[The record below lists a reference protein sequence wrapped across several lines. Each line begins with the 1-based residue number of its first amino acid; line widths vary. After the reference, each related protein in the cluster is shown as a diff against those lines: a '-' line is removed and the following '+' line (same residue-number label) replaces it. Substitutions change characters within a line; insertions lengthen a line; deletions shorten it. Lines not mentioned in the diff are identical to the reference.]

1 MAALPWTRER
11 MMDGTVLAI
20 DQGTTGSTCLVVR
33 LGATVRILGRGY
45 AEVPQHF
52 VQPGWVE
59 HDLQDLWYS
68 VAKSC
73 KAALAAAKV
82 TGKDI
87 DAIGITNQRETTCA
101 WSTQGAPLHRAIV
114 WQDRRTASFC
124 RAFKDAGH
132 EPMVRQRTGLLLDP
146 YFSAT
151 KIQWLME
158 HVEEVKRHLANKT
171 ARFGT
176 VDSWLMW
183 NLTAGKRHVTDV
195 TNAARTLLFDI
206 HRCAWDPELCA
217 LFGGIPQEALP
228 EVHENT
234 ALFGKTEGIDFLPDG
249 IAIHGSAGDQHAAL
263 FGQGCSRR
271 GMAKCTY
278 GTGAFALVN
287 TGGQAVQS
295 TRGLVSTIAWQ
306 HQGQVEYALEGSTFV
321 AGAIVQWLRDGL
333 GIINKSQD
341 VETLAAQVP
350 DSGGVTLVP
359 ALTGLGAPHWRPQAR
374 GLIDGITRG
383 TTRAHIARAAL
394 EGIALQVYDLL
405 DAMRLDSGGRVS
417 ELRVDGGA
425 AANDM
430 LMQFQADLLGIPTHR
445 PAMVE
450 STALGAA
457 YLAGLGAGMFDS
469 IAQVEKAWQ
478 KDRTFEPQGDRA
490 YVRDVVQ
497 RWHAAVLK
505 A

>member
-1 MAALPWTRER
+1 
-11 MMDGTVLAI
+11 MDRTVLAI
-20 DQGTTGSTCLVVR
+20 DQGTTGTTSLVVR

-45 AEVPQHF
+45 AEFPQHF

-59 HDLQDLWYS
+59 HDLHDLWQS
-68 VAKSC
+68 VRQSC
-73 KAALAAAKV
+73 TAALKTA
-82 TGKDI
+82 DI
-87 DAIGITNQRETTCA
+87 EGGAVDAIGITNQRETTCA
-101 WSTQGAPLHRAIV
+101 WSDKGEPLHHAIV
-114 WQDRRTASFC
+114 WQDRRTAVYC
-124 RAFKDAGH
+124 RALADAGH
-132 EPMVRQRTGLLLDP
+132 TPLVRDRTGLVLDP
-146 YFSAT
+146 YFSAS
-151 KIQWLME
+151 KIRWMLD
-158 HVEEVKRHLANKT
+158 HADHVKRHVANKSV
-171 ARFGT
+171 RFGT

-183 NLTAGKRHVTDV
+183 NLTGGKRHVTDV

-206 HRCAWDPELCA
+206 HSGAWDADLCA
-217 LFGGIPQEALP
+217 LFGDIPQDALP

-234 ALFGKTEGIDFLPDG
+234 ALFGKTSGVGFLPDG
-249 IAIHGSAGDQHAAL
+249 IPIHGSAGDQHAAL
-263 FGQGCSRR
+263 FGQACTRR

-287 TGGQAVQS
+287 TGDQVVQS
-295 TRGLVSTIAWQ
+295 TRGLVSTIAWK
-306 HQGQVEYALEGSTFV
+306 HQGKTEYALEGSTFV

-333 GIINKSQD
+333 GIIQKSQD

-405 DAMRLDSGGRVS
+405 DAMRLDSGGRLS

-430 LMQFQADLLGIPTHR
+430 LMQFQADLLGIRTHR

-457 YLAGLGAGMFDS
+457 YLAALGAGIFTS
-469 IAQVEKAWQ
+469 ISQVEQAWQ
-478 KDRTFEPQGDRA
+478 KARTFEPQGDRA